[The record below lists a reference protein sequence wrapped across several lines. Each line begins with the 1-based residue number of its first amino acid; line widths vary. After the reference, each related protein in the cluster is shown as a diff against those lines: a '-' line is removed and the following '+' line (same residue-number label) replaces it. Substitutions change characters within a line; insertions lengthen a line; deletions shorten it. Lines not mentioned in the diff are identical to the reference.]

1 MTKVSSELIDPGAD
15 GGDEGVG
22 DYQPPTITRLGTL
35 AELTKGG
42 TVGPSDGLGGAGDDG
57 SL

>member
-1 MTKVSSELIDPGAD
+1 MSATQDPHRSG
-15 GGDEGVG
+15 EIRRE
-22 DYQPPTITRLGTL
+22 YEPPSIHRLGTL

-42 TVGPSDGLGGAGDDG
+42 TVGPDDGLGGAGDDG